1 MFDHRGLV
9 GKSSKGVSVSV
20 VMLSFPTLKLTN
32 SALKYVPAA
41 PAFLGHPILAPPAV
55 KTMEIHS

>member
-1 MFDHRGLV
+1 MFDHGGLV

-20 VMLSFPTLKLTN
+20 VMLSFPTLKLDN

-41 PAFLGHPILAPPAV
+41 PAFLGHPRLVPPPV
-55 KTMEIHS
+55 NRTK